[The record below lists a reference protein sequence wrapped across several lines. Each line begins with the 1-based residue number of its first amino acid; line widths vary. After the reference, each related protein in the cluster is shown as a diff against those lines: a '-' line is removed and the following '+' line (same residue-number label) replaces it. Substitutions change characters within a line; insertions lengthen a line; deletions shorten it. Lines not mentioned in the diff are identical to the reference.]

1 MEKKK
6 GQSPFRKLMG
16 FASYHKG
23 KYAASVLLAVVGVV
37 GGLIP
42 YVGVS
47 RIIIRLLAGAGS
59 DVGFYL
65 MWCAI
70 SGAGLVLKTICMN
83 WSTALSHEATF
94 SVIAEVRSKL
104 VRKLAHVPMGCVLE
118 TPSGQFK
125 NIIVEKADSLETP
138 LAHVLPEMTSNLLI
152 PFGIIIYMFIL
163 DWRMALV
170 SLITLPLGFIFYLMM
185 MRDYPEKYAS
195 VMKAGKHMSGT
206 MVEYINGIEVIKAF
220 NQSARSYA
228 KFTDSVKA
236 NVNVVLDWIR
246 STQVYSDISQGVWP
260 SVLVGVLPVG
270 CLFYMDGSLG
280 GGEFIT
286 ITILSLGISGP
297 ILSAMIY
304 TDDIAKIGAVVKEV
318 GQVLD
323 LPELNRPKKNKKLE
337 NRNIKLEHVCFSYE
351 QGQEEVLSDINLE
364 IKEGSITAFV
374 GPSGG
379 GKSTIAKL
387 VASFWDVSAGRIT
400 LGGVDVRDIPLEQIM
415 DEIAY
420 VSQDNYL
427 FNDTI
432 RNNIRMGKPEAT
444 DEDVEAVAKASGCH
458 DFIMK
463 LERGYETATGGAG
476 GHLSGGERQRI
487 AIARAMLKDADII
500 IFDEATAYTDPEN
513 EAMIQEAVSK
523 LIRGKTLIVIAHRLS
538 TITDSDKIVVI
549 ENGRVVAE
557 GTHELL
563 LSDCKLYRRM
573 FTAHMEVRDACTTDI
588 EGRDIL
594 A

>member
-1 MEKKK
+1 LEKERT
-6 GQSPFRKLMG
+6 QSSLKRLIG

-23 KYAASVLLAVVGVV
+23 KYAASVLLAVTGVF

-47 RIIIRLLAGAGS
+47 RIIIDLLS
-59 DVGFYL
+59 DGKTELSVYM
-65 MWCAI
+65 MWCGI
-70 SGAGLVLKTICMN
+70 SGGGLVLKTICMN

-94 SVIAEVRSKL
+94 SVIAAVRTKL
-104 VRKLAHVPMGCVLE
+104 IEKMARVPMGYVLE

-125 NIIVEKADSLETP
+125 NTIVEKADSLETP

-152 PFGIIIYMFIL
+152 PAGIIIYMFIL

-170 SLITLPLGFIFYLMM
+170 SLVTLPLGFIFYTIMM
-185 MRDYPEKYAS
+185 KDYPEKYAD

-220 NQSARSYA
+220 NQSAKSYH
-228 KFTDSVKA
+228 KFTDAVTV

-246 STQVYSDISQGVWP
+246 STQVYSTIAQGIWP
-260 SVLVGVLPVG
+260 AVLLGVLPVG

-286 ITILSLGISGP
+286 IAILSLGISAP

-304 TDDIAKIGAVVKEV
+304 TDDIAKISAIVGEV

-323 LPELNRPKKNKKLE
+323 LPELNRPNEKKRLE
-337 NRNIKLEHVCFSYE
+337 NRNIVLDQVGFSY
-351 QGQEEVLSDINLE
+351 GKEEVLSNVNLL
-364 IKEGSITAFV
+364 IKEGTITAFV

-387 VASFWDVSAGRIT
+387 IASFWEAGNGHIT
-400 LGGVDVRDIPLEQIM
+400 IGGVDVRDIPLKQIM

-432 RNNIRMGKPEAT
+432 RNNIRMGKPGAT
-444 DEDVEAVAKASGCH
+444 DLEVEAAAKASGCH
-458 DFIMK
+458 EFIIK
-463 LERGYETATGGAG
+463 LEHGYETFAGGAG

-487 AIARAMLKDADII
+487 AIARAMLKDANII
-500 IFDEATAYTDPEN
+500 ILDEATAYTDPEN
-513 EAMIQEAVSK
+513 EAVIQEAVSR
-523 LIRGKTLIVIAHRLS
+523 LIRGKSLIVIAHRLS
-538 TITDSDKIVVI
+538 TIIDSDKIVVI
-549 ENGRVVAE
+549 EKGRVAAE
-557 GTHELL
+557 GTHEMLL
-563 LSDCKLYRRM
+563 ADCALYRQM
-573 FTAHMEVRDACTTDI
+573 YTAHMEVRDTSTGYLERGEAFV
-588 EGRDIL
+588 
-594 A
+594 

>member
-1 MEKKK
+1 MEKEKAQK
-6 GQSPFRKLMG
+6 PLKRLMD

-23 KYAASVLLAVVGVV
+23 KYAASVLLAVIGVS
-37 GGLIP
+37 GGLVP
-42 YVGVS
+42 YAGVS
-47 RIIIRLLAGAGS
+47 QIIIHLLAETRK

-65 MWCAI
+65 MWCGI
-70 SGAGLVLKTICMN
+70 SGVGLIIKTICMN

-94 SVIAEVRSKL
+94 SVIAEVRTKL
-104 VRKLAHVPMGCVLE
+104 VRKLARVPMGYVLE

-152 PFGIIIYMFIL
+152 PLGIIVYMFIL

-170 SLITLPLGFIFYLMM
+170 SLITFPIGFIFYVRM
-185 MRDYPEKYAS
+185 MRDYPEKYDS
-195 VMKAGKHMSGT
+195 VMRAGKHMSGT

-220 NQSARSYA
+220 NQSAKSYA
-228 KFTDSVKA
+228 KFTGSVKT

-246 STQVYSDISQGVWP
+246 STQVYSAISQGVWP
-260 SVLVGVLPVG
+260 AVLLGVLPVG
-270 CLFYMDGSLG
+270 CLFYINGSLG

-286 ITILSLGISGP
+286 ITILSLGISAP

-304 TDDIAKIGAVVKEV
+304 TDDIAKISAVVAEV

-323 LPELNRPKKNKKLE
+323 LPELNRPQENKKFE
-337 NRNIKLEHVCFSYE
+337 NRNIVLEHIGFSY
-351 QGQEEVLSDINLE
+351 GKEEILSDVNLE

-387 VASFWDVSAGRIT
+387 IASFWDVNKGRIT
-400 LGGVDVRDIPLEQIM
+400 LGGIDVRDIPLEQIM
-415 DEIAY
+415 NEISY
-420 VSQDNYL
+420 VAQDNYL

-432 RNNIRMGKPEAT
+432 RNNIRMGKPGAA
-444 DEDVEAVAKASGCH
+444 DEEVEAAAKASGCH

-463 LERGYETATGGAG
+463 LERGYETVAGSAG

-487 AIARAMLKDADII
+487 AIARSMLKDANII

-513 EAMIQEAVSK
+513 EAVIQEAVSR
-523 LIRGKTLIVIAHRLS
+523 LILGKTLIVIAHRLS
-538 TITDSDKIVVI
+538 TIIDSDKIVVI
-549 ENGRVVAE
+549 ENGRILAE
-557 GTHELL
+557 GTHNVLL
-563 LSDCKLYRRM
+563 EECKLYHRM
-573 FTAHMEVRDACTTDI
+573 FTAHMEAADAS
-588 EGRDIL
+588 
-594 A
+594 

>member
-1 MEKKK
+1 MEREKE
-6 GQSPFRKLMG
+6 QSPFRRLMG
-16 FASYHKG
+16 FASYHRG
-23 KYAASVLLAVVGVV
+23 KYAASVLLAVVGVI
-37 GGLIP
+37 GGMIP

-47 RIIIRLLAGAGS
+47 RIIICLLAGTKS
-59 DVGFYL
+59 DVRFYL
-65 MWCAI
+65 MWCGI
-70 SGAGLVLKTICMN
+70 SGGGLILKTICMN

-94 SVIAEVRSKL
+94 SVIAEVRTKL
-104 VRKLAHVPMGCVLE
+104 TRKLARIPMGYVLE
-118 TPSGQFK
+118 TPSGGFK
-125 NIIVEKADSLETP
+125 NTIVEKADSLETP

-163 DWRMALV
+163 DWRMALI
-170 SLITLPLGFIFYLMM
+170 SLITLPLGFIFYMMM
-185 MRDYPEKYAS
+185 MRDYPEKYAG
-195 VMKAGKHMSGT
+195 VMKAGKHMSAT

-220 NQSARSYA
+220 NQSAKSYA

-260 SVLVGVLPVG
+260 AVLVGVLPVG

-286 ITILSLGISGP
+286 IAILSLGISAP
-297 ILSAMIY
+297 ILSAMMY
-304 TDDIAKIGAVVKEV
+304 TDDIAKIGAVVREV

-323 LPELNRPKKNKKLE
+323 LPEINRPKENKKLV
-337 NRNIKLEHVCFSYE
+337 NRDIVLEHVCFSY
-351 QGQEEVLSDINLE
+351 GQEEVLSDVNLE

-387 VASFWDVSAGRIT
+387 IASFWDVSAGRIM
-400 LGGVDVRDIPLEQIM
+400 LGGADVRDIPLKQIM

-432 RNNIRMGKPEAT
+432 RNNIRMGKPSAT
-444 DEDVEAVAKASGCH
+444 DEEVEAAAKASGCH

-463 LERGYETATGGAG
+463 LEHGYETAAGGAG

-513 EAMIQEAVSK
+513 EAVIQAAVSK
-523 LIRGKTLIVIAHRLS
+523 LIHGKTLIVIAHRLS

-549 ENGRVVAE
+549 ENGRVLAE
-557 GTHELL
+557 GMHEVLL
-563 LSDCKLYRRM
+563 EDCKLYRRM
-573 FTAHMEVRDACTTDI
+573 FAAHMEVRDAYAADI